1 MITKKDL
8 KNSNNFVFIST
19 IKKIVGVKVEDIIP
33 LEELINIDQQKK
45 TIYNNSIAFLDGNE
59 ESNNIL
65 LWGSKGM
72 GKSSLIVSNN
82 EFINKSNFKKLKL
95 LEIFSTDIKFLPEI
109 VFNLKKINEKFIIYI
124 DDITMNTQNADFKI
138 FKISLQGSLLSY
150 NKNIRFYVTSNI
162 RNIVQPVTNYDL
174 NELQIRDQMNNAI
187 SLYDRFGITLGFHKA
202 NKENYLGFVN
212 FYAKKH
218 NIKKNKKSL
227 EKLAMQ
233 WSIEKGDFSGRTA
246 KQFVINLL
254 TNSF

>member
-45 TIYNNSIAFLDGNE
+45 TIYNNSIAFLNGNE

-174 NELQIRDQMNNAI
+174 NELQM
-187 SLYDRFGITLGFHKA
+187 
-202 NKENYLGFVN
+202 
-212 FYAKKH
+212 
-218 NIKKNKKSL
+218 
-227 EKLAMQ
+227 
-233 WSIEKGDFSGRTA
+233 
-246 KQFVINLL
+246 
-254 TNSF
+254 